1 MKREITLGQLIGTAV
16 TILLTLAAGWISLNN
31 KVITTENEMKNL
43 EIRFVDMQIA
53 NDKKIDRLEGKID
66 QLNGTLNDVKILLE
80 RKADRK

>member
-31 KVITTENEMKNL
+31 KVVTTENELKNL

-53 NDKKIDRLEGKID
+53 NDKKIDRLEQKID
-66 QLNGTLNDVKILLE
+66 ALSGTLYDVKVLLE